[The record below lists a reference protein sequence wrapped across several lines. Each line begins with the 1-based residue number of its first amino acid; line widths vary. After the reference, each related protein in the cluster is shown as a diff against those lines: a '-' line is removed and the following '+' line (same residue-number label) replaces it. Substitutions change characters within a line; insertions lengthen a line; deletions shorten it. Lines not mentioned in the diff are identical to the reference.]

1 MYSLRSFCCKFVLKS
16 GGCLLHLGDLLCAIA
31 SLLTALVD
39 GANLIVDLADGGV
52 DLALLGSLLLLSD
65 LTLLVLLP
73 VLLSGLGGLL
83 LGLGSQEGLALAGS
97 PDVRLSFFLGVVGVR
112 GDVFCSALLSLHGCS
127 LHLKFPLPLSP
138 DTLLFPDLDLFLL
151 ALLALKSILSD
162 LLFGDPQFIS
172 ISGLLLPLDINLPQ
186 ALLLFLD
193 ADIFKAL
200 SSFNRRLIL
209 SFVFLIL
216 LLVDVDSIL
225 SFILLFVVFTEL
237 SPASLIDFFLEVLFV
252 PDSSDS
258 FFLDP
263 CLLDGLTLCAL
274 PLLGLPSDFFF
285 ASTLLGVLDL
295 ADADLFFM

>member
-1 MYSLRSFCCKFVLKS
+1 VLKS
-16 GGCLLHLGDLLCAIA
+16 GGCLLHLGNLLCALA

-39 GANLIVDLADGGV
+39 GANLITDLADGSV
-52 DLALLGSLLLLSD
+52 DLALLGSLLLLTD

-73 VLLSGLGGLL
+73 VLLPGLGGLL
-83 LGLGSQEGLALAGS
+83 LSLGSHDGLALAGS
-97 PDVRLSFFLGVVGVR
+97 PNVRLRFFLGVVGVR
-112 GDVFCSALLSLHGCS
+112 GDVFGSALLSLHGCP

-138 DTLLFPDLDLFLL
+138 DALLFSDLVLFLL
-151 ALLALKSILSD
+151 ALLALKSFFSD

-193 ADIFKAL
+193 TDIFKAL
-200 SSFNRRLIL
+200 SSFNRRLIP

-225 SFILLFVVFTEL
+225 SFSLLFVVFAEL
-237 SPASLIDFFLEVLFV
+237 SPASLIDFFLEVFFV
-252 PDSSDS
+252 PNSPDS

-263 CLLDGLTLCAL
+263 CLLDGLALCAL
-274 PLLGLPSDFFF
+274 PLLGLSSDLFF
-285 ASTLLGVLDL
+285 ASTLLYVLDL